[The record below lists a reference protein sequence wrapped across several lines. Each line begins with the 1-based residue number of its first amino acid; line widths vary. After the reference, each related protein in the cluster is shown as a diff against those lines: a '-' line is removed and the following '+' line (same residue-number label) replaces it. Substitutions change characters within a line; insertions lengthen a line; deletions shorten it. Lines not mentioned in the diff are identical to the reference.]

1 MDVNDKQTTD
11 KMVIK
16 INFKYFLP
24 LSFFISLLA
33 KPSSWDLGNPFMI
46 VINKQSWNDVKYLL

>member
-1 MDVNDKQTTD
+1 MDVNDKQTSD
-11 KMVIK
+11 KMIIK
-16 INFKYFLP
+16 INFKYLLP

-46 VINKQSWNDVKYLL
+46 VLISKAEMM